1 MNKLLII
8 SDSVAY
14 DEAKNLMDSLSG
26 KIELS
31 YLGTLHTLSDGYS
44 DDSIL
49 KELQSI
55 IGENSLPIVALTSS
69 GNSVAIYA
77 NKLKINAAAIFD
89 LQSLKEAIEQ
99 YECKIFDI
107 SVHNDNIFT
116 LLQTI
121 KKQF

>member
-1 MNKLLII
+1 MNRLSII

-14 DEAKNLMDSLSG
+14 DEVKNLMDSFSD

-31 YLGTLHTLSDGYS
+31 YLGTLHTLSDGYN

-55 IGENSLPIVALTSS
+55 IGENSMPIVALTSS

-77 NKLKINAAAIFD
+77 NKLKIAAATIFD
-89 LQSLKEAIEQ
+89 LQSLKEAIEKYGCQ
-99 YECKIFDI
+99 IFDI
-107 SVHNDNIFT
+107 SVYNDNIFT
-116 LLQTI
+116 LLQMI
-121 KKQF
+121 KKYF